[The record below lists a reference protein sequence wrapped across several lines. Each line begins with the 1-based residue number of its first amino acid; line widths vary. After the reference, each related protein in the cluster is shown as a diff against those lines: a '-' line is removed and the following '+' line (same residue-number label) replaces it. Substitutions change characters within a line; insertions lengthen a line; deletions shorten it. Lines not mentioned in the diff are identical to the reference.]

1 MPPLLDLLTAA
12 TADSY
17 LVEREIGRGGMGAV
31 FLARDRALD
40 RRVAIKVLPPEL
52 AARTDLRER
61 FLRETRTAA
70 AFSHPHIVPVHAVE
84 ECQGLLLFVMG
95 YVDGETLTARVTRA
109 GPLGAAEAT
118 RLLREVAWALSYA
131 HSQGVVHRDVKPD
144 NILLERATG
153 RALVTDFG
161 IARVAVG
168 AAGAADALGL
178 TRVGEV
184 VGTPQYMSP
193 EQAVGET
200 VDGRSDLYAL
210 GIVGFF
216 ALTGRVPFDGA
227 STQAVL
233 AAQITQPAPEVA
245 TLRPD
250 VPEALAA
257 AVQRC
262 LAKEPADRF
271 PSGEA
276 LVEALDTAGA
286 AHHDVAP
293 ALRLFAQRLET
304 TLRALVIVALLTPTL
319 GASVRTGSVDSLIVV
334 GFLLAV
340 MWGIGRGLVTYAGE
354 LARKGFRYEDVRA
367 AVIAVHAEQRDLR
380 ATLRATPGDTERR
393 RRHWWRIAVAV
404 AAGLVCEG
412 VTFRFFRH
420 PLSRH
425 PGIYGVEPAGVVLSV
440 VGIALIGGA
449 FVTVV
454 TDPRRGSVWEL
465 LGVRLWSSRVGRLT
479 FQLAARGA
487 RRGAGRGRGA
497 AGAAPT
503 MTAVPAG
510 HATLTLA
517 GAARDGAAAHRTPL
531 AVFDA
536 LPRAERSELQGV
548 RKAIARLEADVAQGV
563 ARAARLDAALAEA
576 RAGDATCVEDARRR
590 ALIDDLAEAR
600 RDAATARAESS
611 ARLEHVRLQLLRL
624 QAQRCT
630 RAELAAEVGVP
641 A

>member
-1 MPPLLDLLTAA
+1 MPQLLDLLTAA
-12 TADSY
+12 AGDRY
-17 LVEREIGRGGMGAV
+17 RVEREIGRGGMGAV

-52 AARTDLRER
+52 ATRTDLRER

-84 ECQGLLLFVMG
+84 ERDGLLLFVMG
-95 YVDGETLTARVTRA
+95 YVDGETLAGRVGRA

-144 NILLERATG
+144 NILIERATG

-161 IARVAVG
+161 IARVTAG

-184 VGTPQYMSP
+184 VGTPQFMSP
-193 EQAVGET
+193 EQAVGDV

-227 STQAVL
+227 TTQAVL
-233 AAQITQPAPEVA
+233 AQQITRPAPELA

-262 LAKEPADRF
+262 VAKEPAERF

-276 LVEALDTAGA
+276 MVEALDAAGA

-304 TLRALVIVALLTPTL
+304 TLRALVILAVLTPTL
-319 GASVRTGSVDSLIVV
+319 ASSYTGGSVDALVIA

-367 AVIAVHAEQRDLR
+367 AVRAVDAEQRDLR
-380 ATLRATPGDTERR
+380 ATLRATPGDAERR
-393 RRHWWRIAVAV
+393 RRHWWRVAGAVV
-404 AAGLVCEG
+404 VGIGCEG
-412 VTFRFFRH
+412 VTFGFLRH
-420 PLSRH
+420 RLRA
-425 PGIYGVEPAGVVLSV
+425 GMYGVEPIGVVLSV
-440 VGIALIGGA
+440 LGMALIGGA
-449 FVTVV
+449 FVSVV
-454 TDPRRGSVWEL
+454 TDPR
-465 LGVRLWSSRVGRLT
+465 
-479 FQLAARGA
+479 
-487 RRGAGRGRGA
+487 
-497 AGAAPT
+497 
-503 MTAVPAG
+503 
-510 HATLTLA
+510 
-517 GAARDGAAAHRTPL
+517 
-531 AVFDA
+531 
-536 LPRAERSELQGV
+536 
-548 RKAIARLEADVAQGV
+548 
-563 ARAARLDAALAEA
+563 
-576 RAGDATCVEDARRR
+576 
-590 ALIDDLAEAR
+590 
-600 RDAATARAESS
+600 
-611 ARLEHVRLQLLRL
+611 
-624 QAQRCT
+624 
-630 RAELAAEVGVP
+630 
-641 A
+641 

>member
-31 FLARDRALD
+31 FLARDRVLD

-70 AFSHPHIVPVHAVE
+70 AFSHPHVVPVHAVE
-84 ECQGLLLFVMG
+84 ERGGLLLFVMG
-95 YVDGETLTARVTRA
+95 YVDGETLAARVARA
-109 GPLGAAEAT
+109 GPLGASEAT

-161 IARVAVG
+161 IARVAAG

-193 EQAVGET
+193 EQAVGDA

-210 GIVGFF
+210 GVVGFF

-233 AAQITQPAPEVA
+233 AQQITRPAPDVA
-245 TLRPD
+245 AARPD

-262 LAKEPADRF
+262 LAKEPAERF

-276 LVEALDTAGA
+276 LVEALDAAGA

-304 TLRALVIVALLTPTL
+304 TLRALVILAVLTPVL
-319 GASVRTGSVDSLIVV
+319 VGSFSGGSVDALVCT

-340 MWGIGRGLVTYAGE
+340 MWGIARGLVTYAGE

-367 AVIAVHAEQRDLR
+367 AVLAVDAEQRDLR
-380 ATLRATPGDTERR
+380 ATLRATPGDAERQ
-393 RRHWWRIAVAV
+393 RRHRWRIAAAV
-404 AAGLVCEG
+404 TSGAGCQV
-412 VTFRFFRH
+412 VVFRYLRH
-420 PLSRH
+420 VVR
-425 PGIYGVEPAGVVLSV
+425 PGTYGVEPVGVVLSV
-440 VGIALIGGA
+440 LGMALIGGA
-449 FVTVV
+449 FVTVI
-454 TDPRRGSVWEL
+454 TDPRRGSVWEW
-465 LGVRLWSSRVGRLT
+465 LGVRLWSSRVGRFT
-479 FQLAARGA
+479 FRLAARRGH
-487 RRGAGRGRGA
+487 RGAGRTV
-497 AGAAPT
+497 AGSAAAPT
-503 MTAVPAG
+503 GAWAAVPTITAPG
-510 HATLTLA
+510 ASHAATIT
-517 GAARDGAAAHRTPL
+517 HRTPL

-536 LPRAERSELQGV
+536 LPRAQRAELHGL
-548 RKAIARLEADVAQGV
+548 RDAIARLQAETARCVTREAD
-563 ARAARLDAALAEA
+563 LEAALAEA
-576 RAGDATCVEDARRR
+576 RAGDGACVEDARRR
-590 ALIDDLAEAR
+590 TLMSDLERARHEAGAR
-600 RDAATARAESS
+600 RAELG
-611 ARLEHVRLQLLRL
+611 AHLEHVRVQLLRVRSGL
-624 QAQRCT
+624 AGRD
-630 RAELAAEVGVP
+630 ELARECQGV
-641 A
+641 AG